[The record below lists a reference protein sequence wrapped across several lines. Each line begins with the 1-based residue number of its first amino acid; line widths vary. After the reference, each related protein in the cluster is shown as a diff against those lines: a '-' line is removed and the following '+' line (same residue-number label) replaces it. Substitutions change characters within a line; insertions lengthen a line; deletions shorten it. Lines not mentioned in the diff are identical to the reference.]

1 MKSTHLHRWRQAV
14 SNSTLLAILC
24 AIALVG
30 CDEREP
36 VATPPT
42 VDLSE
47 APIGPLFARIRTANG
62 EIRVR
67 LRPDEA
73 PVTCANFVNLVDRG
87 FFDGLRFYRH
97 SRVIRQAGNPYHD
110 PERRWSPGY
119 TLTPEFSPDLRFD
132 VGGRLAM
139 LRVND
144 DPTAPVRPNE
154 FFLTTKPQT
163 ERFTFVYPIF
173 GEVVEGQEVVDRIR
187 LDDPIEEI
195 VIEGDARPLLERH
208 RDRIGVWN
216 EQLDK
221 TELGRRRDG

>member
-1 MKSTHLHRWRQAV
+1 MTSFPFRQPRPT
-14 SNSTLLAILC
+14 TLALTLGTILY
-24 AIALVG
+24 ALGFVG
-30 CDEREP
+30 CGEQEP
-36 VATPPT
+36 VATSPT
-42 VDLSE
+42 TDLSE
-47 APIGPLFARIRTANG
+47 AEIGPLHARIRTANG

-173 GEVVEGQEVVDRIR
+173 GEVVEGQEVVNRIR
-187 LDDPIEEI
+187 LDDSIEEI

-208 RDRIGVWN
+208 RDRIEVWN